1 MNIIQRIIFKLAKR
15 IVYRQI
21 ILPGIMEMDEAFDHG
36 LKAAREQW
44 GAVKSRIHSELS

>member
-21 ILPGIMEMDEAFDHG
+21 ILPGIMEMDEAFSQNA
-36 LKAAREQW
+36 KVAREQW
-44 GAVKSRIHSELS
+44 GAFKARIHHDLS

>member
-1 MNIIQRIIFKLAKR
+1 MNVIQRVLFKLAKR

-36 LKAAREQW
+36 FKAAREQW
-44 GAVKSRIHSELS
+44 GSVKSRIHSDLS